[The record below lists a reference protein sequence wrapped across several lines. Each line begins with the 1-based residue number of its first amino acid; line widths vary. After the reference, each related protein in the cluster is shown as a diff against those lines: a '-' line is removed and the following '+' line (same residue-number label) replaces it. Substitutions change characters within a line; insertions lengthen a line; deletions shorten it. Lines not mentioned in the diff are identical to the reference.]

1 MMKNKT
7 PGHSVQPLIAAI
19 VAGAL
24 ASACCLGPFIFMLL
38 GLGSASIFFV
48 LDDYRP
54 IFAVMT
60 VCLLLWAGYQQF
72 KTHEKILQAPHF
84 WIGSIFVLLL
94 LFSPTFIEFA
104 FNKEWL

>member
-1 MMKNKT
+1 
-7 PGHSVQPLIAAI
+7 
-19 VAGAL
+19 
-24 ASACCLGPFIFMLL
+24 
-38 GLGSASIFFV
+38 

-60 VCLLLWAGYQQF
+60 VCLLLWAGYKQF
-72 KTHEKILQAPHF
+72 KMHKRILQPPLF

-104 FNKEWL
+104 FHQGWL

>member
-1 MMKNKT
+1 MENKT
-7 PGHSVQPLIAAI
+7 PSHSTQPFIAAI
-19 VAGAL
+19 VPGAL
-24 ASACCLGPFIFMLL
+24 ASACCLDPFIFMLL

-60 VCLLLWAGYQQF
+60 LCLLLWSGYQQF
-72 KTHEKILQAPHF
+72 KIHKIISQSLIF
-84 WIGSIFVLLL
+84 WAGTISALLL

-104 FNKEWL
+104 FNKGWL